1 MTSSRQTGSITST
14 YNLSARSLAIVT
26 PRDFLSVGR
35 QMILR
40 VIERR
45 REMYRCREGSH
56 YTGGTHWNPPDG
68 QLREV
73 RQRVFILAGFTFIN

>member
-1 MTSSRQTGSITST
+1 
-14 YNLSARSLAIVT
+14 
-26 PRDFLSVGR
+26 
-35 QMILR
+35 MILR

-73 RQRVFILAGFTFIN
+73 RQRVFILAGFTFINKLVMRGILTDFTVQWTK